1 MRVRMIVLAAVVA
14 LGAAAIWL
22 AVVPRRQAP
31 AAAAGRRPVASV
43 TTPKVRQSEA
53 PTPTPAAPEVGRA
66 TFVLPWGPAPT
77 PTLPGP
83 EPEPTEAPVPAGG
96 PTRARDRAPAPTPEV
111 AECVAIRSGVE
122 PSPVALGQVLVDV
135 DAVNRCGRDLGPLDV
150 WFEVAGYR
158 HGDLV
163 QTTRGHLLDPLPR
176 DGEGH
181 AAIALAGSYD
191 WYDRVD
197 VRVIT
202 PRP

>member
-1 MRVRMIVLAAVVA
+1 MIVPAAVVA

-22 AVVPRRQAP
+22 AVVPRRPAP
-31 AAAAGRRPVASV
+31 AAAEGRRPVASA
-43 TTPKVRQSEA
+43 TTPKIRQAEA
-53 PTPTPAAPEVGRA
+53 PTPAAPEVGRA
-66 TFVLPWGPAPT
+66 TVVVPWGPTPT
-77 PTLPGP
+77 PSPPTP
-83 EPEPTEAPVPAGG
+83 EPEPTEALPLATEP
-96 PTRARDRAPAPTPEV
+96 PRARGRSPSPTPEV
-111 AECVAIRSGVE
+111 AECVAIGFSVE
-122 PSPVALGQVLVDV
+122 PSPGSYGQVLVEV

-150 WFEVAGYR
+150 WFEAAGYR

-163 QTTRGHLLDPLPR
+163 QTARGHLLDPLPR
-176 DGEGH
+176 GGEGH